1 MAWKEP
7 DTQSSSAEGVGNA
20 GARGWRECVYDS
32 LPYVY
37 LALFMLLI
45 ALTFWPPTNGLLVR
59 LGNLC
64 VIGGTACIASGVI
77 LPSQLISHARRVIS
91 DESQSPT
98 RYTTRSEVVEI
109 IVEVISELEVKRSL
123 SQAKDEIERRWST
136 SEVEDA
142 GRAMISSKNIAQA
155 FLRSSKRT
163 YIGSAGIIVGTLLL
177 CAEQFVRIS

>member
-1 MAWKEP
+1 V
-7 DTQSSSAEGVGNA
+7 D
-20 GARGWRECVYDS
+20 
-32 LPYVY
+32 
-37 LALFMLLI
+37 
-45 ALTFWPPTNGLLVR
+45 
-59 LGNLC
+59 
-64 VIGGTACIASGVI
+64 
-77 LPSQLISHARRVIS
+77 
-91 DESQSPT
+91 
-98 RYTTRSEVVEI
+98 I